1 MCHFIQRK
9 RQFSIGISSKIF
21 RKMTS
26 KTKKTSAGIGG
37 AAARSK
43 QARQQSEDSQD
54 YSSFK
59 TVIFYWMLIVF
70 LPVITFFL
78 LKAVVL
84 DGSFG
89 MSELKVN
96 ISSAVGAMVA
106 LHIALGLFI
115 YRAYFEGSGSKA
127 SKVD

>member
-1 MCHFIQRK
+1 
-9 RQFSIGISSKIF
+9 
-21 RKMTS
+21 MTN
-26 KTKKTSAGIGG
+26 KNKKTSAGTGG
-37 AAARSK
+37 AAAPSK

-59 TVIFYWMLIVF
+59 TVLFYCMLIVF

-84 DGSFG
+84 DGFFE

-96 ISSAVGAMVA
+96 IFSAVGAVVA
-106 LHIALGLFI
+106 LHIALGLYI
-115 YRAYFEGSGSKA
+115 YRAYFGGSGSKA